1 MEDELQLVITG
12 DGSPSIFSSRFGQH
26 YHSTY
31 GATTESM
38 VVFIRNGLNYFLSN
52 SNQPFTPEKPLRIF
66 EMGFG
71 TGLNALLTFQESGK
85 LQIPVHY
92 TAIEAYPLP
101 DKMLEMFLDA
111 VSGQYASQ
119 SENCSGFRHSASEGI
134 YNIGGTFTIEL
145 QFRNMEQWEPAGAF
159 FDIVYFDAFSPD
171 IQPELWSEAIFHTL
185 YNCLAPGGVLVTYC
199 VKGAVVRALRA
210 ACFSVEKLPGPPGKR
225 HVLRALKNI

>member
-52 SNQPFTPEKPLRIF
+52 STQSFTPEKPLRIF

-71 TGLNALLTFQESGK
+71 TGLNALLTFSESGK
-85 LQIPVHY
+85 LRIPVHY

-101 DKMLEMFLDA
+101 GNMHEIFLNTA
-111 VSGQYASQ
+111 SGQYAAQ
-119 SENCSGFRHSASEGI
+119 PENCSRVRLSASEGM
-134 YNIGGTFTIEL
+134 YNIGEIFTIEL
-145 QFRNMEQWEPAGAF
+145 LFRNLEQWEPAGAF
-159 FDIVYFDAFSPD
+159 FEIVYFDAFSPD

-199 VKGAVVRALRA
+199 VKGVVVRALKA
-210 ACFSVEKLPGPPGKR
+210 AGFSVEKLPGPPGKR
-225 HVLRALKNI
+225 HVLRALKNN